1 MIQNNRN
8 QALQEWLAQSPYV
21 TDLYFNFAPTE
32 AGVTGVSSIS
42 GETVLKRYCGGWAL
56 KQYDFGVVQYKP
68 INTDVPNNTDN
79 AAEMYD
85 VDLLMDWIKE
95 QDKERNYPVFEGCT
109 IQRVEVLNNMP
120 VVTGQDDEVAKY
132 MCQCRVTYI
141 EKEL

>member
-68 INTDVPNNTDN
+68 INTDN

-109 IQRVEVLNNMP
+109 VQRVEVLNNMP
-120 VVTGQDDEVAKY
+120 VVTGQDDEVARY
-132 MCQCRVTYI
+132 MAQCRVTYL

>member
-21 TDLYFNFAPTE
+21 TDLYFNFSPAE
-32 AGVTGVSSIS
+32 EGVTSVASIS
-42 GETVLKRYCGGWAL
+42 GETVLKRYFGGWAL
-56 KQYDFGVVQYKP
+56 KQYDFGVVQFKP
-68 INTDVPNNTDN
+68 INTDVPNNSDN

-95 QDKERNYPVFEGCT
+95 QDKQRNYPNFEGCT

-120 VVTGQDDEVAKY
+120 VVTGQDDEVARY
-132 MCQCRVTYI
+132 MAQCRGTYI

>member
-21 TDLYFNFAPTE
+21 TDLYFNFSPAE
-32 AGVTGVSSIS
+32 EGVTSVASIS
-42 GETVLKRYCGGWAL
+42 GETVLKRYFGGWAL
-56 KQYDFGVVQYKP
+56 KQYDFGVVQFKP
-68 INTDVPNNTDN
+68 INTDVPNNSDN

-95 QDKERNYPVFEGCT
+95 QNRLRNFPNFEGCT

-120 VVTGQDDEVAKY
+120 VVTGQDDEVARY